1 MPKYSQ
7 NNSQTSN
14 KQHFVYTLNLEE
26 GRKYIGMTSNPDQRL
41 NSHFNGIGAKWLQKY
56 KIESAK
62 NAERILYYR
71 MKNYY
76 CSDKVR
82 GVDNTLLIE

>member
-1 MPKYSQ
+1 MSKYSQ

-14 KQHFVYTLNLEE
+14 KQHFLYTFNLET
-26 GRKYIGMTSNPDQRL
+26 GRKYVGMTSNLDQRL

-56 KIESAK
+56 KTESAK
-62 NAERILYYR
+62 NAERILYYG

-76 CSDKVR
+76 GNDKVI
-82 GVDNTLLIE
+82 GADNTSLIE